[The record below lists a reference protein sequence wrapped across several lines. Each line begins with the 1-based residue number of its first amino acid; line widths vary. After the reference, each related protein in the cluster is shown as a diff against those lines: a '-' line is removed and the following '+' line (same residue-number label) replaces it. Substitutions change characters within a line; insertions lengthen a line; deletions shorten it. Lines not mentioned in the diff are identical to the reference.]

1 MRIKIL
7 LFPSL
12 VIALGFFSSVSR
24 AATPL
29 TNSELVRKATAD
41 LSQQVEKIVV
51 EKGENTPKIALRASQ
66 LSGFNQ
72 TFQDA
77 LAPALLGRGFDV
89 WILDKGQQ
97 PQPGA
102 LVFEYKLSQASL
114 KYPAEQHGFLGLG
127 TPTIGRVLDLSID
140 GRLESPEDGRLYWQG
155 QPSIQLADRIS
166 LSQLQTAKAGQ
177 PTWVLSPKQE
187 ATSDSHAGFFEKLT
201 IAGLVGAVVA
211 LYISGAQ

>member
-1 MRIKIL
+1 MRIKNL

-29 TNSELVRKATAD
+29 TNSELVEKATAE

-51 EKGENTPKIALRASQ
+51 EKSENTPKIALRASQ

-102 LVFEYKLSQASL
+102 LVLEYKLSQASL
-114 KYPAEQHGFLGLG
+114 KYPSERHGFLGLG
-127 TPTIGRVLDLSID
+127 TPTIGRVLDLSIE

-155 QPSIQLADRIS
+155 QPSTQLADRIS

-187 ATSDSHAGFFEKLT
+187 VTSDSHAGFFEKLT